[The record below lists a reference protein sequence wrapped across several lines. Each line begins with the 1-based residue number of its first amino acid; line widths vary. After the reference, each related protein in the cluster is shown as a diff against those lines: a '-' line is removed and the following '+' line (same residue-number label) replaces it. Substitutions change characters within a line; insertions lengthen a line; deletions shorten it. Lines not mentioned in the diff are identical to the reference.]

1 MHDPDHRHRTTTERR
16 EGGLPYG
23 NRTRGGVA
31 AATLAQRTGSTMN
44 RESPT
49 GAASVQSSELT
60 DAVAAAVE
68 AGIAEVDELKFVIA
82 EVAGALDAA
91 TSRLSV
97 SDDNSSESNAF
108 AELSSAAAHALVQ
121 RIEESRSV
129 LETFNIA
136 FFGRTGA
143 GKSTLMS
150 ALGGLNGD
158 RVSPGDSDWTT
169 KVAAVAWNGCRL
181 YDTPGTGGWGRTRSR
196 ADLEEA
202 ARLAVEVSDVV
213 VLCFDTQS
221 QQQAEFERVA
231 EWVRAYGKPAIAVLN
246 FRNQRWLHPAKAH
259 DTESRRSLS
268 DTVRQHVDNIQGELS
283 SIGLPGVPVVALNS
297 KRALTARAKRPYRGP
312 APKDFESEIN
322 RFGVAYLD
330 TWSNL
335 RVLEQLIAACLV
347 VGGTDLR
354 LAALREGLRSALVEW
369 SEGMEGFAARARD
382 SAGVTERSIGQML
395 DVLGYP
401 DDKIRKKHLGR
412 HAEDGDP
419 LSALERARKEPFDAQ
434 VVGRLATHSRHLLR
448 AHLGVERMTSLRRAE
463 DLIMDAFE
471 SMKTVEQKD
480 FDDAVFKSDRVA
492 AAIADVVIE
501 VDSFLNDQLQLVGQ
515 DAVEDLEVLQHRAQD
530 VDGKAGAGART
541 AGTLLRASGVLAGG
555 ASAVLAVIATTNFW
569 NPAGWMAAAILG
581 GLGVVSSIASFLGK
595 RSKNRA
601 EKQRVQARAKAI
613 GQARSAVSS
622 QFDLWETQQLDA
634 FVERAWGLASP
645 SLQKLILLAYAG
657 RQGISEIE
665 TLARSLSDRA
675 AAIPRAPEP
684 ERVIARAVELV
695 VQSSDEPGATESDVL
710 LGESWIRFEVE
721 ASDRVYLTKSELSAF
736 RRKAVADR
744 HRLHALVQEMVREP
758 HPAKMREWVART
770 VASGVLDEEA
780 AARVAALVDSEARPP
795 LVLIGDYNSGK
806 TSLVKR
812 LLAEAGEPV
821 PASLVVRANPTTSE
835 SSAHS
840 FGRFALV
847 DTPGFQG
854 GDPDHDAA
862 ALAAAVD
869 AAVVIMVLN
878 INLLLGDT
886 SGLAELLR
894 GSTRIAGKAGR
905 CIFVIGRIDELGVDP
920 ETAPR
925 DFLNRCRRKEAEL
938 VSALAAH
945 GLTVQPE
952 QVFSVAAD
960 PFGLVGDRPHVTNEM
975 YLGPNRIWDAV
986 GPVVEPLLAIDAAT
1000 AERLQWHS
1008 VIDRTIAEVRRSRQD
1023 SADELT
1029 LAGQQSAA
1037 GASLESTLSA
1047 ALAELGQLKQ
1057 SIAARAQRLVDEHA
1071 DDVIGEALGA
1081 GPQEVEAMAENLA
1094 TWWEDPRLAAAISEF
1109 DVVTGRE
1116 IDEWFENNSSQIG
1129 RRLDRME
1136 FATSTGSYQASGD
1149 APAPKDDSGKVASK
1163 VMGESSRLISALGNR
1178 DAIYAIGKAIG
1189 KKFKPWGAVRGG
1201 ANVARAGAVFGA
1213 AVTAFDI
1220 YTWVRDSQQENGREA
1235 SRRAAVDYVRLN
1247 TPGVLEH
1254 ILDGGEEQHGPQA
1267 YLSAQEALLE
1277 GLLGEM
1283 VEDRLAWDGA
1293 AASASAQI
1301 EVCEELLEAAKQID
1315 PTYQEQIA

>member
-1 MHDPDHRHRTTTERR
+1 MSYQSST
-16 EGGLPYG
+16 
-23 NRTRGGVA
+23 GVA
-31 AATLAQRTGSTMN
+31 PA
-44 RESPT
+44 
-49 GAASVQSSELT
+49 QSSELV

-68 AGIAEVDELKFVIA
+68 AGISEVDVLKSVVA
-82 EVAGALDAA
+82 EVAEGLNGVA
-91 TSRLSV
+91 SRLSE
-97 SDDNSSESNAF
+97 SDDISAGPNAL
-108 AELSSAAAHALVQ
+108 AEVSSAAAHALVQ

-150 ALGGLNGD
+150 ALGGLNGE

-169 KVAAVAWNGCRL
+169 EVAAVAWNGCLL
-181 YDTPGTGGWGRTRSR
+181 YDTPGTGGWGRSRSR

-202 ARLAVEVSDVV
+202 ARRAVEVADVV

-246 FRNQRWLHPAKAH
+246 FRNQRWLHPAKTH

-268 DTVRQHVDNIQGELS
+268 DTVRQHVDNIQGELT
-283 SIGLPGVPVVALNS
+283 SIGLQGIPVVALNS
-297 KRALTARAKRPYRGP
+297 KRALVARAERPYRGP
-312 APKDFESEIN
+312 APKDFEGEIN
-322 RFGVAYLD
+322 RFGLAYLD

-335 RVLEQLIAACLV
+335 RVLEQLISACLV

-354 LAALREGLRSALVEW
+354 LAALREGLRSALLEW
-369 SEGMEGFAARARD
+369 SEGLEGFAVRARD

-401 DDKIRKKHLGR
+401 SEKVRRRHLGR
-412 HAEDGDP
+412 HPQGGDP
-419 LSALERARKEPFDAQ
+419 LAALEGAREAPFEAR
-434 VVGRLATHSRHLLR
+434 VVGRLASHSRHVLR
-448 AHLGVERMTSLRRAE
+448 AHLGVERKRSLRRAE

-471 SMKTVEQKD
+471 SKKTVKQKA
-480 FDDAVFKSDRVA
+480 FDDAVFNSDRVA
-492 AAIADVVIE
+492 EAIADVVTK
-501 VDSFLNDQLQLVGQ
+501 VDSFLNDQLQLAGQ

-530 VDGKAGAGART
+530 VQGKAGARART
-541 AGTLLRASGVLAGG
+541 AGTFLRAGGLLAGG

-569 NPAGWMAAAILG
+569 NPAGWTAAAILG
-581 GLGVVSSIASFLGK
+581 GLGILSSVSSYFGK

-634 FVERAWGLASP
+634 FVERAWRLASP
-645 SLQKLILLAYAG
+645 ALRKLILLAYSG
-657 RQGISEIE
+657 RQGVREVE
-665 TLARSLSDRA
+665 TVARSLTDRA
-675 AAIPRAPEP
+675 AAIPRAPQP
-684 ERVIARAVELV
+684 EGVIARAVALV
-695 VQSSDEPGATESDVL
+695 VESSNDPDSTESDVL
-710 LGESWIRFEVE
+710 LGESWIRFETK
-721 ASDRVYLTKSELSAF
+721 ASDRVYLTKREVTAF
-736 RRKAVADR
+736 RRKADADR
-744 HRLHALVQEMVREP
+744 HRLHDLVQKVAREP
-758 HPAKMREWVART
+758 HPTKAREWVAR
-770 VASGVLDEEA
+770 VVGSGVLEEDV
-780 AARVAALVDSEARPP
+780 AARVAALVDSEAPPP

-806 TSLVKR
+806 TSLFKR
-812 LLAEAGEPV
+812 FLAEADVPV
-821 PASLVVRANPTTSE
+821 PASLIVRANPTTRE

-840 FGRFALV
+840 FGRFALI

-854 GDPDHDAA
+854 CDPEHDAA
-862 ALAAAVD
+862 ALDAAVD
-869 AAVVIMVLN
+869 AAFVVLVVN

-886 SGLAELLR
+886 SGLVELLR
-894 GSTRIAGKAGR
+894 GSNRIAGKAGR

-945 GLTVQPE
+945 GLRVQPE
-952 QVFSVAAD
+952 QVFSVSAD
-960 PFGLVGDRPHVTNEM
+960 PFGLVGDRPDVTKEM
-975 YLGPNRIWDAV
+975 YLGRNRIWDAV
-986 GPVVEPLLAIDAAT
+986 GPVVEPLLAIDTAT
-1000 AERLQWHS
+1000 AESLWLHS
-1008 VIDRTIAEVRRSRQD
+1008 VIDRTIAELRQSRRHAADDLD
-1023 SADELT
+1023 SSA
-1029 LAGQQSAA
+1029 QRSAA
-1037 GASLESTLSA
+1037 GLSLESMFSA
-1047 ALAELGQLKQ
+1047 ALAELGQLKE

-1094 TWWEDPRLAAAISEF
+1094 AWWEDPRLAAAIDEF
-1109 DVVTGRE
+1109 DVEARRE

-1136 FATSTGSYQASGD
+1136 FASSIGAYQAAGN
-1149 APAPKDDSGKVASK
+1149 APAPKDDAGKVASK

-1178 DAIYAIGKAIG
+1178 DAVYGIGKTFG
-1189 KKFKPWGAVRGG
+1189 KKFKPWGAYRGA
-1201 ANVARAGAVFGA
+1201 ANVARASAVFSA

-1235 SRRAAVDYVRLN
+1235 SRRAAVEYVRLN
-1247 TPGVLEH
+1247 TAGVLER
-1254 ILDGGEEQHGPQA
+1254 ILLGGEEHDGPQA
-1267 YLSAQEALLE
+1267 YLAAQEELLE
-1277 GLLGEM
+1277 GLLSEM
-1283 VEDRLAWDGA
+1283 VDDRHNWDVA
-1293 AASASAQI
+1293 AARANAQI
-1301 EVCEELLEAAKQID
+1301 AVCEELLNAAKQID
-1315 PTYQEQIA
+1315 PTYQQETA

>member
-1 MHDPDHRHRTTTERR
+1 
-16 EGGLPYG
+16 
-23 NRTRGGVA
+23 
-31 AATLAQRTGSTMN
+31 MN
-44 RESPT
+44 DDSPT
-49 GAASVQSSELT
+49 GTTSAHGSELA
-60 DAVAAAVE
+60 DSVAAAVV
-68 AGIAEVDELKFVIA
+68 AGIAEVDELKSVVV
-82 EVAGALDAA
+82 EVAEALDGA
-91 TSRLSV
+91 TSRLSG
-97 SDDNSSESNAF
+97 SGDSSAEPNAF
-108 AELSSAAAHALVQ
+108 AELSSAAARALVQ

-129 LETFNIA
+129 LATFNIA

-169 KVAAVAWNGCRL
+169 KVAAVAWKGCRL

-196 ADLEEA
+196 VDLEEA
-202 ARLAVEVSDVV
+202 ARRAVEIADVV
-213 VLCFDTQS
+213 VLSFDTQS

-246 FRNQRWLHPAKAH
+246 IRNQRWLHPAKTH

-268 DTVRQHVDNIQGELS
+268 DTVRQHVDNIQGELT

-297 KRALTARAKRPYRGP
+297 KRALTARAERPYRGP
-312 APKDFESEIN
+312 APKDFEGEIAK
-322 RFGVAYLD
+322 FGVEYLD

-335 RVLEQLIAACLV
+335 KVLEQLISACLV

-354 LAALREGLRSALVEW
+354 LAALREGLRSALLEW
-369 SEGMEGFAARARD
+369 SEGMEGFGARARD

-401 DDKIRKKHLGR
+401 GRKLRKKHLGR
-412 HAEDGDP
+412 HAEDKDL
-419 LSALERARKEPFDAQ
+419 LSALERVREEPFDAR

-448 AHLGVERMTSLRRAE
+448 AHLGVERKKSLRRAE

-471 SMKTVEQKD
+471 SKKTVKQKA
-480 FDDAVFKSDRVA
+480 FDEAVFDSDRVA
-492 AAIADVVIE
+492 EAIVDVVIE
-501 VDSFLNDQLQLVGQ
+501 VDSFLNDQLQLAGQ
-515 DAVEDLEVLQHRAQD
+515 DAIDDLEVLQHRAQD
-530 VDGKAGAGART
+530 VQGKAGAGART
-541 AGTLLRASGVLAGG
+541 AGTLLRAGGVLAGG

-569 NPAGWMAAAILG
+569 NPAGWTAAAILG
-581 GLGVVSSIASFLGK
+581 GLGILSSVASFFGK
-595 RSKNRA
+595 KSKNRA

-622 QFDLWETQQLDA
+622 QFDLWETQQLEA
-634 FVERAWGLASP
+634 FVERAWGLASLP
-645 SLQKLILLAYAG
+645 LRNLILLAYAG

-665 TLARSLSDRA
+665 TLARSLTDRA
-675 AAIPRAPEP
+675 AAIPRAPQP
-684 ERVIARAVELV
+684 EGVIARAVELV
-695 VQSSDEPGATESDVL
+695 VKSSDEPDTTESDVL
-710 LGESWIRFEVE
+710 LGESWIRFEVA
-721 ASDRVYLTKSELSAF
+721 ASDRVYLTKKELSAF
-736 RRKAVADR
+736 RRKADADR
-744 HRLHALVQEMVREP
+744 HRLHALVQKVAREP
-758 HPAKMREWVART
+758 RPTNAREWVARV
-770 VASGVLDEEA
+770 VASGVLEEDV
-780 AARVAALVDSEARPP
+780 AARVAAHVDSEARPP

-821 PASLVVRANPTTSE
+821 PASLVVRANRTTRE

-854 GDPDHDAA
+854 GDPAHDAA

-869 AAVVIMVLN
+869 AAVVVMVVN

-952 QVFSVAAD
+952 QVFSVSAD
-960 PFGLVGDRPHVTNEM
+960 PFGLVGDRPVVAKEM
-975 YLGPNRIWDAV
+975 YLGRNRSWDAV

-1000 AERLQWHS
+1000 AERLRLHS

-1023 SADELT
+1023 SADELA
-1029 LAGQQSAA
+1029 LAAQQSAA
-1037 GASLESTLSA
+1037 GASLESTFSA
-1047 ALAELGQLKQ
+1047 ALAELRQLKQ
-1057 SIAARAQRLVDEHA
+1057 SMAARAQRLVDEHA

-1081 GPQEVEAMAENLA
+1081 GPQEVEAMAANLA
-1094 TWWEDPRLAAAISEF
+1094 TWWKDPRLAAAISEF
-1109 DVVTGRE
+1109 DIEARRE
-1116 IDEWFENNSSQIG
+1116 IDEWFDNNSSQIG

-1136 FATSTGSYQASGD
+1136 FATSIGSYRASGN

-1178 DAIYAIGKAIG
+1178 DAIYSIGKAFG
-1189 KKFKPWGAVRGG
+1189 KKFKPWGAYRGA
-1201 ANVARAGAVFGA
+1201 ANVAKASAVFSA

-1220 YTWVRDSQQENGREA
+1220 YTWVRDSQQEGGREA
-1235 SRRAAVDYVRLN
+1235 SRRAAVEYVRLN
-1247 TPGVLEH
+1247 SAGVLEH
-1254 ILDGGEEQHGPQA
+1254 ILTGGEEQNGPQA
-1267 YLSAQEALLE
+1267 YLSAQEELLE

-1283 VEDRLAWDGA
+1283 VEDRLALDDA
-1293 AASASAQI
+1293 AARATAQI
-1301 EVCEELLEAAKQID
+1301 AMCEELLEAGKQID
-1315 PTYQEQIA
+1315 PTYQEEIS